1 MNDLTGWEQLD
12 NIDNP
17 FDDPFETDP
26 MDEAAPAVEESTTQP
41 EVTVAA
47 TPAAAKE
54 ELAQEQ
60 STVPA
65 SAASE
70 PAPPAEDPKVAEARK
85 RAEHEAAEAK
95 RKAEWEARQQ
105 QKKAARQAELD
116 RIAAMTEDEL
126 LQAAM
131 DKAGKDTEK
140 LTRRNMKECVL
151 EYVQTLCLADPAFAR
166 LTLTPPKSMIRCFQ
180 YINHKA
186 WEYVQD
192 ELKASDQQL
201 GRDNPVYGCDV
212 PDDLCYT
219 WAEEYFRDPNAK
231 EDEDQEEKFVPK
243 PYPGASS
250 TKSKPKASTKKK
262 PVVKPAEKKP
272 PEKEQAKKPEET
284 SCQLSLG
291 DFAA

>member
-1 MNDLTGWEQLD
+1 MNDLTGWEQLND
-12 NIDNP
+12 IDNP
-17 FDDPFETDP
+17 FDDPFEADP
-26 MDEAAPAVEESTTQP
+26 MAETAPTVEESTTQP
-41 EVTVAA
+41 QESAA
-47 TPAAAKE
+47 PTPAVVQE
-54 ELAQEQ
+54 EPI
-60 STVPA
+60 PA
-65 SAASE
+65 SSE
-70 PAPPAEDPKVAEARK
+70 PAPPAEDPKMAEARK

-95 RKAEWEARQQ
+95 RKAEWEAKQ
-105 QKKAARQAELD
+105 QKKQAARQAELD

-151 EYVQTLCLADPAFAR
+151 EHIQTLCLADPAFAR

-192 ELKASDQQL
+192 ELKASGQQL

-243 PYPGASS
+243 PYPGGSS
-250 TKSKPKASTKKK
+250 ARTKTKATAK
-262 PVVKPAEKKP
+262 KKP
-272 PEKEQAKKPEET
+272 PEKTTEKSTEKKPSEKEQAKQPEET